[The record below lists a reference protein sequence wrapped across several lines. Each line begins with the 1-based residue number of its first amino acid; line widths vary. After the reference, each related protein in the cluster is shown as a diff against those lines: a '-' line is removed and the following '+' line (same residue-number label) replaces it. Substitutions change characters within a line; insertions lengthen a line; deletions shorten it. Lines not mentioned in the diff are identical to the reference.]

1 VGLCKRGSGENYIIK
16 SLMICTFIFR
26 VIKSR
31 RMRWAGNVACM
42 GNRIGVCR
50 ILVGKPEGK
59 RTLVSPRYRWE
70 DNIKVDL
77 KGVGLKRGC
86 RFGVR
91 IGTDDS
97 HL

>member
-1 VGLCKRGSGENYIIK
+1 VGLCNRGSGENYIIR
-16 SLMICTFIFR
+16 SLMNCTFIFR

-31 RMRWAGNVACM
+31 RWVGNVACM
-42 GNRIGVCR
+42 GERIGTRR

-59 RTLVSPRYRWE
+59 RTLVRPRHRWE

-77 KGVGLKRGC
+77 KGVGWKRGC
-86 RFGVR
+86 MIWLR
-91 IGTDDS
+91 IGTDGS